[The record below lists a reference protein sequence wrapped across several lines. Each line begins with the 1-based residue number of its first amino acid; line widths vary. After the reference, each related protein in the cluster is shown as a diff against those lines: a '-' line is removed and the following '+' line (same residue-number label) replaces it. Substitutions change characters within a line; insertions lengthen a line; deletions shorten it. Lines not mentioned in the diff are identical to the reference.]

1 MVKINGKNETI
12 LFAFNSLFSKYNKVP
27 NIIQNGI
34 WKYSN
39 WHWKYYIFLIMRPR
53 TTKFER
59 VVMMK
64 MINDEELFL
73 RYCWPT
79 KGVYFYFQPGPL
91 SEILTI
97 ANLRHAASRIW
108 ACAKPGFRLCWIKLC
123 SSANQGVVKLPTK
136 SRDLLTAWLRDK
148 ENTLYLDFYSTY
160 ACQTCQSAN
169 LGWGNLPNK
178 SRDLLTSQLCD
189 NWKTLYLHFHITY
202 NPNTWED
209 SDSG

>member
-1 MVKINGKNETI
+1 
-12 LFAFNSLFSKYNKVP
+12 
-27 NIIQNGI
+27 
-34 WKYSN
+34 
-39 WHWKYYIFLIMRPR
+39 
-53 TTKFER
+53 
-59 VVMMK
+59 MM
-64 MINDEELFL
+64 NDDELL
-73 RYCWPT
+73 LWYGWPT
-79 KGVYFYFQPGPL
+79 KGVKPYFLPGPL

-136 SRDLLTAWLRDK
+136 SCDLLTAWLRDK
-148 ENTLYLDFYSTY
+148 ENTLYLDFCSTY

-189 NWKTLYLHFHITY
+189 NWKTLYLYFHITY

>member
-27 NIIQNGI
+27 NIIQNDI

-64 MINDEELFL
+64 IMNDEELFL
-73 RYCWPT
+73 WYCWPT
-79 KGVYFYFQPGPL
+79 KGVYFYFQPGAL

-97 ANLRHAASRIW
+97 ANLRHAASRVW
-108 ACAKPGFRLCWIKLC
+108 ACAKPEFRLCWIKLC
-123 SSANQGVVKLPTK
+123 SSANQGVVNLPTK
-136 SRDLLTAWLRDK
+136 L
-148 ENTLYLDFYSTY
+148 
-160 ACQTCQSAN
+160 
-169 LGWGNLPNK
+169 
-178 SRDLLTSQLCD
+178 RDLLTSQLCD
-189 NWKTLYLHFHITY
+189 NWKTLYLHFYITY
-202 NPNTWED
+202 NPNTWQD

>member
-27 NIIQNGI
+27 NIIQNDI

-59 VVMMK
+59 GVMMK

-97 ANLRHAASRIW
+97 ANLRHAASRVW
-108 ACAKPGFRLCWIKLC
+108 TCAEPEFRLSWMKLC
-123 SSANQGVVKLPTK
+123 GSDNHFTTLPQVSSYSCVGPFQRSRIFFFILSIYANELISTPKIMTFLSTLP
-136 SRDLLTAWLRDK
+136 SGN
-148 ENTLYLDFYSTY
+148 ENL
-160 ACQTCQSAN
+160 
-169 LGWGNLPNK
+169 
-178 SRDLLTSQLCD
+178 
-189 NWKTLYLHFHITY
+189 
-202 NPNTWED
+202 NPNWIQYHYQYIPIYLNQHF
-209 SDSG
+209 